1 MTKTSGHIDWYIL
14 LSVVGLMLFSV
25 AFVYSASSSFSMIKF
40 GSSEKLFWNHA
51 FRVLIGLAAII
62 LFSRIDYHRWEKFT
76 TPILILALCCLVYV
90 LVTGIKVKGAARWI
104 HIGFINFQ
112 PSEFVK
118 FALVLHISALAAAAK
133 DYISDFRTGML
144 PLIIWILV
152 ACGLVAAQPNLST
165 ASVIFL
171 ISAIIMFVGNAPL
184 KKLGLIAAGGFV
196 TAAIYA
202 VSAPYRLKRILAFIG
217 YGEGTASEV
226 INYQLQQA
234 VIAFGSGGIFGV
246 GPGQSLQRDF
256 FLPESYGDFVFAVV
270 GEEYGFIGASLIL
283 SAFGII
289 LWRGINVAK
298 KAPDLFGQLLAVG
311 ITVTLALYA
320 FINAGVTC
328 GVLPTTGLPMP
339 FISYGGSSVFFS
351 AAAVGTLLNISAQ
364 AGVYPNRTK

>member
-1 MTKTSGHIDWYIL
+1 MTKTSGHIDWFIL

-25 AFVYSASSSFSMIKF
+25 AFVYSASSSFSMVKF

-51 FRVLIGLAAII
+51 LRVLIGLAAII
-62 LFSRIDYHRWEKFT
+62 IFARIDYHRWEKFT
-76 TPILILALCCLVYV
+76 TPILLLALCCLVFV
-90 LVTGIKVKGAARWI
+90 LVSGARINGAARWI
-104 HIGFINFQ
+104 HFGFINFQ

-118 FALVLHISALAAAAK
+118 FALVLHIAALAAAAK

-144 PLIIWILV
+144 PLLLWILIT
-152 ACGLVAAQPNLST
+152 CGLVAAQPNLST

-171 ISAIIMFVGNAPL
+171 ITAIIMFVGNAPL
-184 KKLGLIAAGGFV
+184 KKLGIIAGGGFV
-196 TAAIYA
+196 IAAIYA
-202 VSAPYRLKRILAFIG
+202 VSAPYRLKRILAFTG
-217 YGEGTASEV
+217 YGKGTTSEV
-226 INYQLQQA
+226 VNYQLQQA
-234 VIAFGSGGIFGV
+234 ILAFGNGGIFGV

-270 GEEYGFIGASLIL
+270 GEEYGFIGVLLIL
-283 SAFGII
+283 TAFGII

-298 KAPDLFGQLLAVG
+298 NAPDLFGRLLAVG

-328 GVLPTTGLPMP
+328 GILPTTGLPMP

-364 AGVYPNRTK
+364 AGVYPSKPK